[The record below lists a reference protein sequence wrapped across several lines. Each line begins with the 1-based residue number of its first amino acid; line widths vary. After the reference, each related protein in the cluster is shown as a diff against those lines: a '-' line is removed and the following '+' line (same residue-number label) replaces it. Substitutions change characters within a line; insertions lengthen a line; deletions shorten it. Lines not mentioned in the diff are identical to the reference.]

1 MSPHEAAI
9 TLCIAAAAGI
19 FLIALADRLRVPS
32 IALLLLG
39 GILLG
44 PDVLG
49 WVHPESLGR
58 GLETVVTLAVAV
70 ILFEGGLTL
79 DVAGFRREPK
89 VIIRILTVGVLVT
102 WAGTALAVYAVY
114 SYVQPELAVIAGSLV
129 IVTGPTVVSP
139 LLRRIGLQ
147 PRLYHILYWE
157 GVLVDALGVF
167 VAVLC
172 FEWIA
177 ASADQALLAPLGRFA
192 SRFVV
197 GAGIGLAVGL
207 GLGLVLRRR
216 WISQQH
222 TNIVV
227 LASALLALGL
237 ANAVLEEA
245 GILAVIVA
253 GLVVSLQRAPQ
264 LKQLKRFKLELT
276 EVGIGLL
283 FVLLAAKLDLHAF
296 ARDGGRLLW
305 ILALLLF
312 VLRPVNI
319 LLSTWG
325 LGFSWRERLF
335 LSWLAPRGIVAASMA
350 SLFALRLHNLGYA
363 HAELLETL
371 TYAVIGTTVIVQ
383 GLSAPAL
390 ARALGLKRRTH
401 AAWLLIGDPALAV
414 QLHRQL
420 RQAGARSLIMAAGA
434 DRGAALA
441 GDGIESV
448 AANPLEPA
456 SIRDPRIADVE
467 AVLALSTDPELNG
480 RICDAWSDVVGPA
493 ACHRWDG
500 EDAPVDGEPG
510 QAIWT
515 DLPSPANLRA
525 TIESGAYALEAV
537 EVGTAGDTRRFGPA
551 MRPLLSVDEGH
562 ITLVDGDVA
571 PEADSVVVV
580 RRRVPGLY
588 GLLRDAV
595 IVDQASAT
603 YDEVVTTLLD
613 LAERTTPGLPTRE
626 HLADIL
632 DRERTMPT
640 TIGAGVAIPHVYD
653 QRCQRSAVYVANVAG
668 GLDLLGPDDEP
679 VRLVFLVVSP
689 AGQASEHLRALAAL
703 AQLASERDL
712 VDVLSRQR
720 TRGRLLTLLRE
731 HE

>member
-1 MSPHEAAI
+1 MSPHAAAI
-9 TLCIAAAAGI
+9 TLCTAAAAGI

-89 VIIRILTVGVLVT
+89 VIVRILTVGVLVT

-192 SRFVV
+192 SRFVI
-197 GAGIGLAVGL
+197 GAGIGIGVGL
-207 GLGLVLRRR
+207 GLGFVLRRR
-216 WISQQH
+216 WVSQQH

-227 LASALLALGL
+227 LGSALLALGL

-283 FVLLAAKLDLHAF
+283 FVLLAAKLDLGAF

-312 VLRPVNI
+312 VLRPINI

-325 LGFSWRERLF
+325 LGFDWRERLF

-371 TYAVIGTTVIVQ
+371 TYAVIGTTVIAQ

-390 ARALGLKRRTH
+390 ARALGLKRRIH

-420 RQAGARSLIMAAGA
+420 RQAGARSLVMAAGA
-434 DRGAALA
+434 DHGAALA

-467 AVLALSTDPELNG
+467 AVLALSTDPQLNG
-480 RICDAWSDVVGPA
+480 RICDAWSEVVGPA

-500 EDAPVDGEPG
+500 DDGDRS
-510 QAIWT
+510 QAVWT

-525 TIESGAYALEAV
+525 AIESGAYAIEAV
-537 EVGTAGDTRRFGPA
+537 EVGTAEDIRRFGQA
-551 MRPLLSVDEGH
+551 MRPLLAVDEGR
-562 ITLVDGDVA
+562 ITLVEGDVA

-595 IVDQASAT
+595 IVDQARAT
-603 YDEVVTTLLD
+603 FDEVVTTLLD
-613 LAERTTPGLPTRE
+613 LAARTTPGLPTRE

-640 TIGAGVAIPHVYD
+640 TIGSGVAIPHVYD
-653 QRCQRSAVYVANVAG
+653 ERCTRSAVYVANVAG
-668 GLDLLGPDDEP
+668 GLELLGPDDEP
-679 VRLVFLVVSP
+679 VRLVFLLVSP

-731 HE
+731 RE